1 MSDLGTQLRDHYDS
15 VITLIDPED
24 IIEGRVAR
32 ALERPP
38 VRSPLRG
45 RPGWI
50 AALTT
55 AVAVLIV
62 VGGVALAARLIGV
75 GVVEPAGPVPTK
87 IVFSA
92 WGLDDEG
99 GSDIYV
105 MNPDG
110 TGLVNLTNNEV
121 WESAPA
127 WSPDGSRIVFVR
139 EVFTESESSPV
150 ERVYLMDAD
159 GANVMHLT
167 EGADPSWSPRGD
179 RILFERDTGPCKSP
193 CMRSGGTGTNRIDI
207 FVINVDGT
215 GETNLTN
222 APSWDSSPAWSPDES
237 RIVFASNRHESPDSC
252 DDETRLEDCNLEIWT
267 MNLDGS
273 NPVRL
278 TYEPGIDAL
287 PDWSPDGT
295 RIVFHT
301 ARDGNLPTGEGW
313 EVYVMNADGTNQ
325 TNLTNRPSL
334 DIHPNWSPDGTRIV
348 FISTRDDEHDRDI
361 YLIDPDG
368 TNLTRL
374 TTSQNG
380 RDPMWP
386 EWLGW

>member
-1 MSDLGTQLRDHYDS
+1 MPDLGTQLRDHYDS
-15 VITLIDPED
+15 VITLIDAED
-24 IIEGRVAR
+24 IIEGRIVR
-32 ALERPP
+32 ASQQPP
-38 VRSPLRG
+38 ARSPLRG
-45 RPGWI
+45 KRGVI
-50 AALTT
+50 VALTAAAT
-55 AVAVLIV
+55 VLIV
-62 VGGVALAARLIGV
+62 VGGIALALRLIGD
-75 GVVEPAGPVPTK
+75 GTVEPAGPVPTK
-87 IVFSA
+87 ITFSA
-92 WGLDDEG
+92 YGSDDEG
-99 GSDIYV
+99 WSDIFV

-110 TGLVNLTNNEV
+110 TGIVNLTNNEA
-121 WESAPA
+121 WDKAPA

-139 EVFTESESSPV
+139 EVSTDPESSPV
-150 ERVYLMDAD
+150 ETIFLMDAD

-167 EGADPSWSPRGD
+167 EGANPSWSPQGN

-193 CMRSGGTGTNRIDI
+193 CMRSGGTGTSRIDI

-222 APSWDSSPAWSPDES
+222 APSWDSTPAWSPDES

-252 DDETRLEDCNLEIWT
+252 DDETRLEDCNLEIWA

-278 TYEPGIDAL
+278 TYEPGIDAF

-301 ARDGNLPTGEGW
+301 ARDGNLPTGEGF

-325 TNLTNRPSL
+325 TNLTNHPSL
-334 DIHPNWSPDGTRIV
+334 DALPNWSPDGTRIV
-348 FISTRDDEHDRDI
+348 FISTRHDPDQVDRDI
-361 YLIDPDG
+361 YVIDPDG

-380 RDPMWP
+380 RDSMWP
-386 EWLGW
+386 NW

>member
-1 MSDLGTQLRDHYDS
+1 MPDLGTQLRDHYDS
-15 VITLIDPED
+15 VITLVDPED

-62 VGGVALAARLIGV
+62 VGGVALAARLIGA
-75 GVVEPAGPVPTK
+75 GAVEPAGPVPTK
-87 IVFSA
+87 ITFSSDA
-92 WGLDDEG
+92 LDDRG
-99 GSDIYV
+99 WSDIFV

-110 TGLVNLTNNEV
+110 TGLVNLTNNEA
-121 WESAPA
+121 WDKAPA
-127 WSPDGSRIVFVR
+127 WSPDGSRIAFVR

-150 ERVYLMDAD
+150 ETVYLMDAN
-159 GANVMHLT
+159 GANVRRLT
-167 EGADPSWSPRGD
+167 EGANPSWSPQGD
-179 RILFERDTGPCKSP
+179 RILFERDTG
-193 CMRSGGTGTNRIDI
+193 TNRLDI

-237 RIVFASNRHESPDSC
+237 RIVFASNRHEGPESC
-252 DDETRLEDCNLEIWT
+252 DDETRLEDCNLEIWV

-278 TYEPGIDAL
+278 TYEPGIDAF

-301 ARDGNLPTGEGW
+301 ARDGDLSSGEGF

-325 TNLTNRPSL
+325 LNLTNHPGL
-334 DIHPNWSPDGTRIV
+334 DGHPNWSPDGTRIV
-348 FISTRDDEHDRDI
+348 FISNRDDDPIDNDI
-361 YLIDPDG
+361 YLINPDG

-380 RDPMWP
+380 RHSMWP
-386 EWLGW
+386 NW